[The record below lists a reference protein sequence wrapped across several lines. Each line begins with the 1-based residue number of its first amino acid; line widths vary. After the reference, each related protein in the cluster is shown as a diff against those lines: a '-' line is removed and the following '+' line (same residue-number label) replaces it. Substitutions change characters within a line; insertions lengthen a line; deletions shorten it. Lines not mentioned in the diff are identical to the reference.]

1 MDACIQL
8 HGLLLFDTRVERPA
22 MDARIQLQ
30 GLGLRFAPVGAT
42 ECPPDIQRPAKHEQ
56 VAIFRQKNERIANV
70 FRIS

>member
-1 MDACIQL
+1 
-8 HGLLLFDTRVERPA
+8 
-22 MDARIQLQ
+22 MDARIQLH

-70 FRIS
+70 FRALKRQWRSFSAEHKRSEDS